1 MPDTKISALTNS
13 TNTPADTDVFVT
25 VESMGTTPGTYRK
38 AWSVLKAAA
47 AAYTKTLV
55 SSQMLLFG
63 ASATI
68 DTTNG
73 ATAGSKIEL
82 GTNKQNL
89 NNYPSFGTAS
99 KSYVEWDAMMPGD
112 YGAGAITAEFVW
124 TSPGTALGTVIWG
137 LQGRA
142 YADGNAIDQAWG
154 TAQEISDVNQCS
166 YTENIA
172 PASAS
177 ITLAGAPTAGCSVRF
192 RAYRDG
198 TVATNSL
205 GTVALLKLVRVT
217 YTRT

>member
-1 MPDTKISALTNS
+1 MADTKISGLTNS
-13 TNTPADTDVFVT
+13 TNTPADTDAFVT
-25 VESMGTTPGTYRK
+25 VESMGTVPATYRK
-38 AWSVLKAAA
+38 AWSTLKTAFKA
-47 AAYTKTLV
+47 TI

-73 ATAGSKIEL
+73 ATVGAKIEL

-154 TAQEISDVNQCS
+154 TAQEISDVNQGS

-177 ITLAGAPTAGCSVRF
+177 ITLAGAPTAGCAVRF

-217 YTRT
+217 YTRA